1 MAAEAA
7 EAAAVGSLAVSE
19 VRPTLRPGVEGAVAA
34 AAVDSASLDEGAL
47 DEEDDDDGKEE

>member
-34 AAVDSASLDEGAL
+34 AEVDSASLDEGAL